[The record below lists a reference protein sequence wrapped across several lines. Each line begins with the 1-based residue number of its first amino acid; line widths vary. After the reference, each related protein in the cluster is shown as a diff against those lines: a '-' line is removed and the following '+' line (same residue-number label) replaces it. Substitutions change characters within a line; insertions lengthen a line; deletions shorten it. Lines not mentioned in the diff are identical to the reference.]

1 MFRLIASNE
10 FGKSIDFT
18 NNKLFNIVDV
28 DGLNQTKSVFTENTI
43 PVYPGSFLNSSRLE
57 KRNIV
62 LTVLLESYDDTSRK
76 LLNNTFITN
85 KNIDLRV
92 NNFYNISG
100 LVESVEYNL
109 FVNKI
114 TAQISII
121 CFDPF
126 FTTDRIDYVMS
137 DVENLLEF
145 PYSATDYGRSMGNIT
160 SEFFAD
166 LNNQGHV
173 STGCIFDVK
182 FKGSVVNLTLENDT
196 YNQKMYIYGSFVNGD
211 HLVIDTRIGSKSIK
225 LNNNNYINNL
235 RIDSKWIELEPG
247 LNHVKY
253 SVFNGYYTDVDITC
267 NLYNKV
273 GGI

>member
-1 MFRLIASNE
+1 MFRLVASNE

-18 NNKLFNIVDV
+18 NNKLFNIVNV

-43 PVYPGSFLNSSRLE
+43 PAYPGSFLNSSRLE

-109 FVNKI
+109 FTNKI

-160 SEFFAD
+160 FEFFAD

-173 STGCIFDVK
+173 PVGCIFDVK
-182 FKGSVVNLTLENDT
+182 FKGSVVNLILENYT
-196 YNQKMYIYGSFVNGD
+196 YNQEMYIYGSFVNGD

-225 LNNNNYINNL
+225 LNNSNYINNL
-235 RIDSKWIELEPG
+235 RIDSEWIELEPG
-247 LNHVKY
+247 INHVIY
-253 SVFNGYYTDVDITC
+253 DVFNGYYTNVEITC
-267 NLYNKV
+267 SLYNKV